1 MWAGLSV
8 LAIIFCCASQ
18 AAGGQTAA
26 PSAQVTPPSPPPAT
40 QGEAAAEWSFS
51 AAVYVYQVADDRN
64 YAQPTFTADRDW
76 LHLEARYNYEDLE
89 TGSLWMGYNLGGGE
103 KVTWDL
109 TPMLGGVFGNT
120 SAVAPAYKGSL
131 EWSRLEFSSEGEYV
145 FDANDSS
152 ENFFYNWSELTLAPG
167 EWWRIGLVTQRTRVH
182 ATDRDIQR
190 GLIVGFAYRELDSA
204 IYLFNPDDSRPH
216 VVVAVTVGF

>member
-1 MWAGLSV
+1 VWAVLSV
-8 LAIIFCCASQ
+8 LAMIFCCASQ
-18 AAGGQTAA
+18 AAGGQTV
-26 PSAQVTPPSPPPAT
+26 VT
-40 QGEAAAEWSFS
+40 QDEAAAEWSF
-51 AAVYVYQVADDRN
+51 AAAIFVYQVHDDRN
-64 YAQPTFTADRDW
+64 YAQPTVTADRDW

-103 KVTWDL
+103 QVTWDL

-120 SAVAPAYKGSL
+120 SAVAPAYTGSL
-131 EWSRLEFSSEGEYV
+131 QWSRLEFSSEGEYV

-152 ENFFYNWSELTLAPG
+152 ENFFFNWSEVTVAPG

-204 IYLFNPDDSRPH
+204 IYLFNPDDSERH
-216 VVVAVTVGF
+216 VVVSVTVGF

>member
-1 MWAGLSV
+1 VWAVLSV

-18 AAGGQTAA
+18 AAGGQTVA
-26 PSAQVTPPSPPPAT
+26 PSAQVTSPSPPPAT

-51 AAVYVYQVADDRN
+51 AAVYVFQVHDDRN
-64 YAQPTFTADRDW
+64 YAQPTFTVDRDW

-131 EWSRLEFSSEGEYV
+131 QWSRLEFSSEGEYV

-152 ENFFYNWSELTLAPG
+152 ENFFYNWSELTVAPV
-167 EWWRIGLVTQRTRVH
+167 EWWRIGLVTQRTRVR
-182 ATDRDIQR
+182 ATDRVIQR

-204 IYLFNPDDSRPH
+204 IYLFNPDDSKPH

>member
-1 MWAGLSV
+1 MWAVLSV
-8 LAIIFCCASQ
+8 LAIIFCGASQ
-18 AAGGQTAA
+18 AAGGQTVA

-40 QGEAAAEWSFS
+40 QGEAAEWSFS
-51 AAVYVYQVADDRN
+51 AAIYVYQVHDDRN

-103 KVTWDL
+103 QVTWDL

-131 EWSRLEFSSEGEYV
+131 QWSRLEFSSEGEYV
-145 FDANDSS
+145 FDADDSS
-152 ENFFYNWSELTLAPG
+152 ENFFYNWSELTLAPV
-167 EWWRIGLVTQRTRVH
+167 EWWRIGLVTQRTRVR

-204 IYLFNPDDSRPH
+204 IYLFNPDDSKPH

>member
-1 MWAGLSV
+1 VWAALSV
-8 LAIIFCCASQ
+8 LAIVFCCASR
-18 AAGGQTAA
+18 AAGGQTVVT
-26 PSAQVTPPSPPPAT
+26 SAQVTPPSPPQAT
-40 QGEAAAEWSFS
+40 QSEAAAEWSFS
-51 AAVYVYQVADDRN
+51 AAVYVYQVPDDRN
-64 YAQPTFTADRDW
+64 YAQPTLTADRDW

-131 EWSRLEFSSEGEYV
+131 QWSRLEFSSEGEYV

-152 ENFFYNWSELTLAPG
+152 ENFFYNWSELTLAPV

-204 IYLFNPDDSRPH
+204 IYLFNPDDTKPL